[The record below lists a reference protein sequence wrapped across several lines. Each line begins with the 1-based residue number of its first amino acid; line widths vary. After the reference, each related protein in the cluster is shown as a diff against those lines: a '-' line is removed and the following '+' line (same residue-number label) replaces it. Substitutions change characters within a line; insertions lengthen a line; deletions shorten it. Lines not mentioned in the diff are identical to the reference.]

1 MHPEIEKLIEIA
13 SKGEAVT
20 DRQREIIRHK
30 ASSLGED
37 PEEAELLLD
46 LSFKRERNKSSLTDT
61 INQDNYHEFHYSP
74 KVIETEDGRS
84 VQGDD
89 IKKIIY
95 GVCAGLA
102 NRF

>member
-1 MHPEIEKLIEIA
+1 MHPDIEKLIEIA

-89 IKKIIY
+89 IKKTMVFVR
-95 GVCAGLA
+95 G
-102 NRF
+102 